1 VKTTHRSK
9 LMTAVRLFKR
19 NSLLLVF
26 VFATFIFH
34 FRNLFELGP
43 TWDDWY
49 YPANFNLQ
57 IQEFKSDF
65 NSFSTGYG
73 LGGFTVIEILARI
86 LSGNFGVNSE
96 DSFEAMVIRRI
107 LLLAL
112 SYFGALVTYNIV
124 LNLGYSKQLAKC
136 AAILLLTLPNWVGQA
151 SINIKDLPVAVGMI
165 MLADGFIRVSHLQH
179 KKVSRTVKTL
189 TLGELFLGFYI
200 SFGTRFGLIVFIAV
214 ATVYI
219 LIRNRKRNRK
229 RNGISN
235 VSIFGALTVSYFLL
249 IPLNPVLLNPIVFL
263 PKAIFGTLSLYQQSA
278 GPVLTAG
285 ILVDGNNPPIW
296 YLPTWTLAQMPVLH
310 SILLF
315 ISFLMI
321 LISGVNSL
329 RRSRKVSRIH
339 QSGLPLF
346 ALLTLGPYLSAI
358 LLSPPLY
365 DGDRQFIMAYPFFAF
380 LMLVCINKIQ
390 KSITPIMADY
400 LAPALILAS
409 LVSPGIYL
417 ISSTPFTYSF
427 RNEMIVHP
435 EDWEGDYMGVSLRRA
450 AQSTQT
456 VNLPLAHDFSDERWL
471 VKWNQ
476 PSTSDASNLS
486 KDRFLYIATRRGLRD
501 SIPDGCI
508 ELKHIDT
515 IFLNRRNILSFV
527 AVCNTEK
534 VGS

>member
-1 VKTTHRSK
+1 
-9 LMTAVRLFKR
+9 MTAVTFFKK
-19 NSLLLVF
+19 NSLFLVF
-26 VFATFIFH
+26 VTATFIFH

-65 NSFSTGYG
+65 NTFSTGYG
-73 LGGFTVIEILARI
+73 LGGFTVIEILTRI
-86 LSGNFGVNSE
+86 LRGNFGVYSE
-96 DSFEAMVIRRI
+96 DSFEALVVRRI

-124 LNLGYSKQLAKC
+124 RNLGYSKQLAKC
-136 AAILLLTLPNWVGQA
+136 AAILLLTLPNWVGQG
-151 SINIKDLPVAVGMI
+151 SINIKDIPVAVGMI
-165 MLADGFIRVSHLQH
+165 MLADGFIRVSHLQY
-179 KKVSRTVKTL
+179 KEVNKTVKSL

-219 LIRNRKRNRK
+219 LIRNRNRKRNRK
-229 RNGISN
+229 RSGISN
-235 VSIFGALTVSYFLL
+235 VSIFGTLMLSYFLL

-296 YLPTWTLAQMPVLH
+296 YLPAWTLAQMPALH

-315 ISFLMI
+315 TSFLMI
-321 LISGVNSL
+321 LLYGVNAL
-329 RRSRKVSRIH
+329 RRSRKVSSIYQR
-339 QSGLPLF
+339 GLPLF
-346 ALLTLGPYLSAI
+346 ALLTIGPYLTAI
-358 LLSPPLY
+358 VLLPPLY
-365 DGDRQFIMAYPFFAF
+365 DGDRQFIMAYPFLAF
-380 LMLVCINKIQ
+380 FMLVCIDKIQ
-390 KSITPIMADY
+390 KKITRKMADY
-400 LAPALILAS
+400 LVPTLILAS

-417 ISSTPFTYSF
+417 ISSAPFTYSF

-450 AQSTQT
+450 AQFTQT
-456 VNLPLAHDFSDERWL
+456 VNLPLAYDFSDERWL

-476 PSTSDASNLS
+476 PTTSDATNLS

-501 SIPDGCI
+501 SIPDGCL

-515 IFLNRRNILSFV
+515 VFLNRRNILSFV
-527 AVCNTEK
+527 AVCKTQK